1 MMPDKAAIPRTP
13 IQKDKTQ
20 RLMKAVWGP
29 STSGLPSCCGIP
41 MMAQLAQASDR
52 YGQSFY
58 VTVWSCAQCGKS
70 VY

>member
-1 MMPDKAAIPRTP
+1 MMPDKAATPRT
-13 IQKDKTQ
+13 QTQHDKGR
-20 RLMKAVWGP
+20 RLVKAVWDSG
-29 STSGLPSCCGIP
+29 SGLPSCCGLP
-41 MMAQLAQASDR
+41 MMARLAQASDR